1 MGKRITLS
9 RPRIESLA
17 EESVDLAELVVP
29 VLGAADP
36 DDFLPDD
43 FLPGGVSV
51 TVDTEAVD
59 CVVVKSVSTG
69 TTAACAAVEEAVAVS
84 AADWAVRAQP
94 AANTT
99 AETAPASDSLVID
112 PFPEQSEARWVCAAI
127 LSPRFPEWAKDRRHC
142 PPHGG

>member
-1 MGKRITLS
+1 M
-9 RPRIESLA
+9 
-17 EESVDLAELVVP
+17 ELLGTVLRVV
-29 VLGAADP
+29 DP

-43 FLPGGVSV
+43 VRV
-51 TVDTEAVD
+51 TVDTVVVDSVVVGIASTATLARGVAVD
-59 CVVVKSVSTG
+59 
-69 TTAACAAVEEAVAVS
+69 EAVAVS
-84 AADWAVRAQP
+84 ATDCWERAQP
-94 AANTT
+94 PAITI